1 MSSRNDSASRNGS
14 LLETLLLAG
23 ALGLIVT
30 PAVKGISR
38 RWRVRH
44 PAASQEAAIDASL
57 EETFPASDPPA
68 SRYFDIPD
76 SSKG

>member
-1 MSSRNDSASRNGS
+1 MSSRNDSTSRNGS
-14 LLETLLLAG
+14 LLETLLLVG

-38 RWRVRH
+38 RWGVRH

-76 SSKG
+76 NSKG